1 MNEIIARIELET
13 DGTDVTFHREG
24 ETALQLVVLEG
35 AIEKIADEYPL
46 PTARDILMSIQDEF
60 KEHLQKRQEQEGEAK

>member
-1 MNEIIARIELET
+1 MNEIIARIKLET

-35 AIEKIADEYPL
+35 AIEKIADGYPL
-46 PTARDILMSIQDEF
+46 PTARDILMSIQDKL
-60 KEHLQKRQEQEGEAK
+60 KEYIQKRQEQEGEAK

>member
-46 PTARDILMSIQDEF
+46 PTARDILMSIQAWL
-60 KEHLQKRQEQEGEAK
+60 KGYLQKRKEQEGEAK